1 MRHRPAGAGA
11 ARARATPDSGLCPIA
26 SPAKVRGRGGGTGS
40 AGKARTD
47 EHVRASCSWFVPQT
61 LFLFFSYRPAHP
73 RTTSCVQQR
82 GASSTSIGPA
92 SESRAPKL
100 LHCGLG
106 LLLHHAGKRPFRAP
120 MHTRLGGR
128 SRACPSLSCVCVCV
142 CLYIVEP
149 RQLLPRAWCY
159 RCPRRY
165 LSINKTLS
173 RSTFSSVDA
182 PRRLGL
188 RAGQTDGWTVAP
200 GVGAPDDR
208 DESLGAAVVQHGSC
222 AIASSPPSISIVEP
236 QS

>member
-1 MRHRPAGAGA
+1 VPSAIPFNKQNPLSLA
-11 ARARATPDSGLCPIA
+11 ANPLSLQLSASASAHNELC
-26 SPAKVRGRGGGTGS
+26 
-40 AGKARTD
+40 
-47 EHVRASCSWFVPQT
+47 
-61 LFLFFSYRPAHP
+61 
-73 RTTSCVQQR
+73 QQR

-120 MHTRLGGR
+120 MHTRSGGR

-142 CLYIVEP
+142 IVEP

-188 RAGQTDGWTVAP
+188 RAQPDRWLDR
-200 GVGAPDDR
+200 GAR
-208 DESLGAAVVQHGSC
+208 RGRA
-222 AIASSPPSISIVEP
+222 
-236 QS
+236 